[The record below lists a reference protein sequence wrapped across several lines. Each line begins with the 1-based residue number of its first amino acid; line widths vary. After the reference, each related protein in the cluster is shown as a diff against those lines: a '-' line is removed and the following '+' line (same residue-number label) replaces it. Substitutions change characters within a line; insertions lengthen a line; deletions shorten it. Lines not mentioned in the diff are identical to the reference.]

1 MQNIPEQIFK
11 AYDFRGVYPTEIDA
25 DVMERIGRAFAVFA
39 KSDKI
44 LVGYDMR
51 LSVPETSTAFKK
63 GITAMGVDVIDLG
76 QVSTDT
82 IYFASG
88 HYKLPGAMI
97 TASHNPK
104 EYTGVKFCRPGAEP
118 IGKETGL
125 EEIKTMVLTPSNPPL
140 AGVEGVVTK
149 KEDILEEFAEHCY
162 KFIDKDKIK
171 PLKIVIDAGN
181 GMAGK
186 IVPVVFKDLPC
197 EIVPLYF
204 ELDGSFPNHQPSPIE
219 LENNLD
225 LIAKVKKTGADF
237 GIAFD
242 GDADR
247 AFFIDEKG
255 EMIDSSLIVAMVAG
269 KMLEKNPG
277 STIIYNVVVSKSVP
291 ELVERLGGK
300 PLMSKVGHSYIK
312 QDMKETNAVFAGEHS
327 GHYYFRDNYRADSGI
342 ITALVVLQMLSES
355 AKKMSELLQEF
366 KIYHKIE
373 ETNFRV
379 EDKEVIINKL
389 KEKFPNNIIQE
400 FDGVSFDLGDW
411 WFNVRPSNTEPL
423 LRLNLEAKTEELM
436 GEKFEEMRGLIED
449 N

>member
-1 MQNIPEQIFK
+1 MKNIQTSIFK
-11 AYDFRGVYPTEIDA
+11 AYDFRGIYPTEIDT
-25 DVMERIGRAFAVFA
+25 DVMERVGRAFAVFA
-39 KSDKI
+39 NSAKI

-51 LSVPETSTAFKK
+51 MSAPETSVAFVK
-63 GITAMGVDVIDLG
+63 GVTAMGVDVVDLG
-76 QVSTDT
+76 QISTDT
-82 IYFASG
+82 MYFAAGNYS
-88 HYKLPGAMI
+88 LPGAMI

-104 EYTGVKFCRPGAEP
+104 EYTGIKFCRAGAEP
-118 IGKETGL
+118 IGAETGL
-125 EEIKTMVLTPSNPPL
+125 EEIKNMVLKNEWL
-140 AGVEGVVTK
+140 EVDNLGKVEK
-149 KEDILEEFAEHCY
+149 NENILTEFAKHCY
-162 KFIDKDKIK
+162 KFIDIEKIK
-171 PLKIVIDAGN
+171 PLKIAIDAGN

-197 EIVPLYF
+197 EIIPLYF

-225 LIAKVKKTGADF
+225 LIAKVKEVGADL

-255 EMIDSSLIVAMVAG
+255 EMIDSSLIVAMVAK

-277 STIIYNVVVSKSVP
+277 STIIYNVVVSKVVSDLI
-291 ELVERLGGK
+291 EKMGGK

-327 GHYYFRDNYRADSGI
+327 GHYYFRDNFRADSGI

-355 AKKMSELLQEF
+355 GKKISELLEEF

-379 EDKEVIINKL
+379 EDKEVVINKL
-389 KEKFPNNIIQE
+389 KEKFADKITQD

-423 LRLNLEAKTEELM
+423 LRLNLEAKTGELM
-436 GEKFEEMRGLIED
+436 KEKFEEMRGLIESG
-449 N
+449 

>member
-1 MQNIPEQIFK
+1 MEKIPEQIFK
-11 AYDFRGVYPTEIDA
+11 AYDFRGIYPTEIDN

-39 KSDKI
+39 KSSKI

-51 LSVPETSTAFKK
+51 LSVPETSIAFIK
-63 GITAMGVDVIDLG
+63 GVTSMGVDVVDLG
-76 QVSTDT
+76 KISTDT

-88 HYKLPGAMI
+88 HYDLPGAMI

-104 EYTGVKFCRPGAEP
+104 EYTGIKFCRPGAEP

-125 EEIKTMVLTPSNPPL
+125 ENMKELVLKNDW
-140 AGVEGVVTK
+140 VEVK
-149 KEDILEEFAEHCY
+149 DIGKIEKNENILQEFSIHCH
-162 KFIDKDKIK
+162 KFIDKEKIK

-197 EIVPLYF
+197 EITPLYF

-225 LIAKVKKTGADF
+225 LIAKVKEIDADL

-255 EMIDSSLIVAMVAG
+255 EMVDSSLVVAMVAK
-269 KMLEKNPG
+269 KMLEKNSG
-277 STIIYNVVVSKSVP
+277 ATIIYNVVVSKIVP
-291 ELVERLGGK
+291 ELAEKMGGK
-300 PLMSKVGHSYIK
+300 AFMSKVGHSYIK
-312 QDMKETNAVFAGEHS
+312 QDMKETGAVFAGEHS
-327 GHYYFRDNYRADSGI
+327 GHYYFKDNYRADSGI

-355 AKKMSELLQEF
+355 NGKMSELLEEF
-366 KIYHKIE
+366 KVYSKIE
-373 ETNFRV
+373 ETNFKV
-379 EDKEVIINKL
+379 EDKDLVINKL
-389 KEKFPNNIIQE
+389 KEKFRDKITQD
-400 FDGVSFDLGDW
+400 FDGVTFDFGDW
-411 WFNVRPSNTEPL
+411 WFNVRPSNTEPV
-423 LRLNLEAKTEELM
+423 LRLNLEANTEKM
-436 GEKFEEMRGLIED
+436 MKEKLEEVKEIITQ